1 MSDYEAIFSQPG
13 RANKGDL
20 VAAYADLAGFVSRLG
35 PEAVAALNLEHR
47 CRENILRINLDC
59 AMELND
65 KLRREIESLRKQLR
79 GEEA

>member
-35 PEAVAALNLEHR
+35 PEAVGALNLEHR
-47 CRENILRINLDC
+47 CHESILRINLDY
-59 AMELND
+59 AKELVD
-65 KLRREIESLRKQLR
+65 ELRRENESLRKQLR